1 MDIIID
7 MHSHLGNNL
16 YHNGGVIIEKKGIKK
31 KIIFDAL
38 VKSQNRSNR
47 NYFHNFKFAVEYAK
61 KSF

>member
-1 MDIIID
+1 MGWNKIT
-7 MHSHLGNNL
+7 LAGKQLTL
-16 YHNGGVIIEKKGIKK
+16 YLARIK
-31 KIIFDAL
+31 FDAL